1 MSDTT
6 RHPDPFEAKYARALA
21 FVEGLELPRP
31 PRVRRSSA
39 AAAAAAAAEVFE
51 AATNKAAVVGADIVS
66 LVAGL
71 RPEHREIVVNCLLL
85 AQLAANKRVPER
97 EDIRAWYEAYFDTLT
112 HLGWVIQERGFSE
125 HHEQGLQ
132 FETNQAIL
140 SVASVLL
147 GPATTALAVVQA
159 TLNAMKTMADGPWMT
174 LFKRESQAAKTAR
187 FQVTVAEPGTA
198 GGAVISLMAF
208 ELDTNSTLVQ
218 VLFFK
223 FQSADVTLRHA
234 SGKVTV
240 DMNLLEQLR
249 PAIAQTVAKFT
260 SRYIAALAV

>member
-6 RHPDPFEAKYARALA
+6 GHPDHFEAKYARALA

-39 AAAAAAAAEVFE
+39 ATTAAAEIFE

-71 RPEHREIVVNCLLL
+71 RPEQREIVVNCSLL

-97 EDIRAWYEAYFDTLT
+97 EEIHAWYEAYFDTLT
-112 HLGWVIQERGFSE
+112 HVGWIIQERGFSE

-147 GPATTALAVVQA
+147 GPATTALAVVQT

-187 FQVTVAEPGTA
+187 FQVTVAEPGTE

-208 ELDTNSTLVQ
+208 ELDAKSTLVQ

-223 FQSADVTLRHA
+223 FHSTDVTLSHA

-249 PAIAQTVAKFT
+249 PAIAQKVAKFT
-260 SRYIAALAV
+260 ARYIEALPV